1 MAVGNGEM
9 AGPADFTADL
19 VEPLGVKLLTWLV
32 TKIVTEKGIASL
44 MESNILNFYK
54 NY

>member
-1 MAVGNGEM
+1 M
-9 AGPADFTADL
+9 AGPADFITDF

-32 TKIVTEKGIASL
+32 TKIVTEKGMASL
-44 MESNILNFYK
+44 MESYILNFYK